1 LLICINFK
9 YFVYWLYNNFNIDNV
24 VAHSSKV
31 NCMKISPKSGNIMIT
46 GGDDRKIKLWIIGKL
61 KSLAV
66 IFYLVYIFIIL
77 KDKQKKKKKK

>member
-1 LLICINFK
+1 
-9 YFVYWLYNNFNIDNV
+9 
-24 VAHSSKV
+24 
-31 NCMKISPKSGNIMIT
+31 MKISPKSGNIMIT

-77 KDKQKKKKKK
+77 KDKQKKKKKKKKKIYLKYFFL

>member
-1 LLICINFK
+1 
-9 YFVYWLYNNFNIDNV
+9 
-24 VAHSSKV
+24 
-31 NCMKISPKSGNIMIT
+31 MKISPKSGNIMIT

-77 KDKQKKKKKK
+77 KDKQKKKKKKKIKINLKIYFLKKNLY